1 MSRCLPG
8 TVVVCPRSASP
19 DPLPLPSPPRRKA
32 LADNEALRKRMESME
47 TLLATQAAQLNKALD
62 KAYEA
67 LEQQQM
73 RNQEMSEKM
82 YLWQRKYVQN
92 KDAIEKEV
100 VANK

>member
-1 MSRCLPG
+1 MPW
-8 TVVVCPRSASP
+8 
-19 DPLPLPSPPRRKA
+19 KA